1 MATNPRRLGIPR
13 ILFNGERLWYI
24 LCILNVRKNTY
35 LTTMTYCLLDLGNKN
50 TYLYS
55 RIKLFAN
62 PENPQVSFF
71 KQCFKMKTLSIS
83 DIIFDVS
90 YILATR
96 HFLNMRYFQTQQL
109 TTMFCAQRSVS
120 HMNTFDWVF
129 ITLGLDLVCL

>member
-1 MATNPRRLGIPR
+1 
-13 ILFNGERLWYI
+13 
-24 LCILNVRKNTY
+24 
-35 LTTMTYCLLDLGNKN
+35 
-50 TYLYS
+50 
-55 RIKLFAN
+55 
-62 PENPQVSFF
+62 
-71 KQCFKMKTLSIS
+71 MKTLSIS